1 MNWIKENKKLAG
13 ILGFMI
19 FGALGL
25 GVVLFMS
32 YSSYT
37 AAVEDYETSSNR
49 IKILK
54 SAKLFPSEENVALK
68 EKSVTEYADKVNLL
82 RGALLKVQQ
91 EKKPMSETEFQ
102 AKLKERSGAVK
113 KLAETAGV
121 VLPGGAEF
129 ALGFD
134 EYTVSSPKTAEAA
147 AELNIQLDM
156 IESVV
161 MTLIQSGVK
170 SLDSIERTKL
180 PVEKGS
186 APVVA
191 PATLPK
197 AKPGAKEKKSKKP
210 IITVAEAAEPVL
222 DRFPLKLTITTDQ
235 SPFQQ
240 VVNTLSNPSKIAQ
253 FLVLRLLR
261 IENEKQEGP
270 LKDEVR
276 SRRAESMNQVSET
289 PQAPKPGSD
298 AGATIITPKAAP
310 YDAVTVMGEEKLK
323 VYLEID
329 YIRFRP
335 VANTDGDVKEES
347 SASR

>member
-1 MNWIKENKKLAG
+1 MNWIKENKSLAA

-19 FGALGL
+19 FGAIGL

-32 YSSYT
+32 YDSYT
-37 AAVEDYETSSNR
+37 ATVAEFDASNSK
-49 IKILK
+49 IKTLK

-91 EKKPMSETEFQ
+91 GVKPMSETEFQ

-113 KLAETAGV
+113 KLADASGV
-121 VLPGGAEF
+121 TLPGGAEF

-134 EYTVSSPKTAEAA
+134 EYTVSSPKSAEVA
-147 AELNIQLDM
+147 AELNVQLDM
-156 IESVV
+156 IENVV
-161 MTLIQSGVK
+161 TTLIQSGVK
-170 SLDSIERTKL
+170 SLDSLERTKL
-180 PVEKGS
+180 AVEKS
-186 APVVA
+186 TPAVVA
-191 PATLPK
+191 PPAPK
-197 AKPGAKEKKSKKP
+197 NKPNPRDKNSKKP
-210 IITVAEAAEPVL
+210 MITVAAAAEPVL
-222 DRFPLKLTITTDQ
+222 DRYPLKLTITTDQ

-240 VVNTLSNPSKIAQ
+240 VVNTLSNPSKIPQ

-276 SRRAESMNQVSET
+276 NRRSEQAPEIDSPKKDDSAAGGAT
-289 PQAPKPGSD
+289 IMAPKP
-298 AGATIITPKAAP
+298 AP
-310 YDAVTVMGEEKLK
+310 HDAVTIMGEEKLK
-323 VYLEID
+323 AYMEID

-335 VANTDGDVKEES
+335 EASSDEGAKES
-347 SASR
+347 AASR

>member
-19 FGALGL
+19 FGAIGL

-32 YSSYT
+32 YSDYT
-37 AAVEDYETSSNR
+37 AAVGEFETSNSR
-49 IKILK
+49 IKTLK
-54 SAKLFPSEENVALK
+54 SAKLFPSQENVALK

-91 EKKPMSETEFQ
+91 PVKAMSETEFQ
-102 AKLKERSGAVK
+102 AKLKERSGTVK
-113 KLAETAGV
+113 KLADAAGV
-121 VLPGGAEF
+121 SLPGGVEF

-134 EYTVSSPKTAEAA
+134 EYTVSSPKSAEAA
-147 AELNIQLDM
+147 AELNVQLDM
-156 IESVV
+156 IENVV
-161 MTLIQSGVK
+161 TTLIQSGVK
-170 SLDSIERTKL
+170 SLDSLERTKL
-180 PVEKGS
+180 AVEKPTAAVPPP
-186 APVVA
+186 APKAQVA
-191 PATLPK
+191 PK
-197 AKPGAKEKKSKKP
+197 NSKGKKP
-210 IITVAEAAEPVL
+210 MITVAAAAEPVL
-222 DRFPLKLTITTDQ
+222 DRYPVKMTMTTDQ

-276 SRRAESMNQVSET
+276 SRRNNE
-289 PQAPKPGSD
+289 QAPGVEPGPGGNKD
-298 AGATIITPKAAP
+298 TAGATILAPKAAVH
-310 YDAVTVMGEEKLK
+310 DAVTVMGEEKLK
-323 VYLEID
+323 VYMEVD

-335 VANTDGDVKEES
+335 EATAEEDAKEP
-347 SASR
+347 AATR

>member
-1 MNWIKENKKLAG
+1 MNWIKENKKSAG

-37 AAVEDYETSSNR
+37 TAVTDFETSSNR

-113 KLAETAGV
+113 KLAEAAGV

-170 SLDSIERTKL
+170 SLDSLERTKL
-180 PVEKGS
+180 PVEKGT
-186 APVVA
+186 APVPA
-191 PATLPK
+191 PAILPK
-197 AKPGAKEKKSKKP
+197 AKPGAKDKKAKKA

-222 DRFPLKLTITTDQ
+222 DRYPLQLTITTDQ

-240 VVNTLSNPSKIAQ
+240 VVNTLSNPSKIPQ

-276 SRRAESMNQVSET
+276 SRRADSLNQVPES
-289 PQAPKPGSD
+289 PQAPKGGAD
-298 AGATIITPKAAP
+298 AAATIIAPKAAP

-323 VYLEID
+323 VFLEID

-335 VANTDGDVKEES
+335 VANSDGDAKEDS